1 MKAARRD
8 AGGFVLVT
16 ILWALAALAVLAV
29 YIDGV
34 VTSDLEHVIAAK
46 RSLAAELER
55 RDTETTLIYLFATGR
70 MNHLGLILEEE
81 QRFTGSL
88 RENERLP
95 DRGDGELRMTGD
107 IYAGLGGARFSIQDE
122 GALISVNAPRAP
134 WFAALL
140 EHAGIAAPDVA
151 QIVARVEDYIDMDD
165 TLSLNGAEH
174 YDYQQRGKPPPLNW
188 IMASPLELKKVLGVD
203 ELITP
208 DQWRRLRPLL
218 TLPPVFG
225 YNFNTMKPEALE
237 ALFDLDERAIRGVLE
252 ERGKQPISRL
262 SQIAMLSGRQL
273 EIDSMGLRT
282 RPSRF
287 LRIAVWHEGAGSRS
301 LAGVALT
308 PFGES
313 APWRKDYRY
322 SELMAAHDSSRTPRG
337 SPLETATAL
346 LQ

>member
-8 AGGFVLVT
+8 AGGFVLMT
-16 ILWALAALAVLAV
+16 TLWALAALSLLAA

-34 VTSDLEHVIAAK
+34 VASDLEYVIAAK
-46 RSLAAELER
+46 RSLTAELER
-55 RDTETTLIYLFATGR
+55 RDTEVTLIYLFATGR

-88 RENERLP
+88 SEHERLP
-95 DRGDGELRMTGD
+95 DRGDGEVRVTGE

-140 EHAGIAAPDVA
+140 EHAGIAVSDVA
-151 QIVARVEDYIDMDD
+151 QIVARVEDYIDVDD
-165 TLSLNGAEH
+165 TLNLNGAEH

-203 ELITP
+203 ELITA
-208 DQWRRLRPLL
+208 DQWRRLQPLL
-218 TLPPVFG
+218 TLPSAFG
-225 YNFNTMKPEALE
+225 YNFNTMKPAALA
-237 ALFDLDERAIRGVLE
+237 ALFGLDERAIRGVLE
-252 ERGKQPISRL
+252 ERGKRPISRL
-262 SQIAMLSGRQL
+262 NQIAMLSGRHL
-273 EIDSMGLRT
+273 EIDAIDLRAL
-282 RPSRF
+282 PSRF
-287 LRIAVWHEGAGSRS
+287 LRISVWHEGRGSRS

-308 PFGES
+308 PFGDA

-322 SELMAAHDSSRTPRG
+322 AESIAAHDGLRTPRG
-337 SPLETATAL
+337 SPLEVATAL
-346 LQ
+346 FQ